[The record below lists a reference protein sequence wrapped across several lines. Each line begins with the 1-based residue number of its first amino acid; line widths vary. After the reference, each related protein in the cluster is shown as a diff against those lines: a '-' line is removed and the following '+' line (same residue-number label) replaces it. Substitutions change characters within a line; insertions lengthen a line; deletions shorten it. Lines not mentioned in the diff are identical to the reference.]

1 MLLQRR
7 ELGQYRPDSGK
18 FPDSVKGSPLDPP
31 FADELWLDIRSPVVR
46 DLMKARLDLAVTRGC
61 DGVEPDNVDGYSNDN
76 GLKPPLTAAEQLDFN
91 KFIAAEAHARALSVG
106 LKNDLDQLGE
116 LVSHFDWALNEECF
130 TYDECWFRAAGH
142 ATVPAMANAAAIQRM
157 SASEYLAWERVQPA
171 KHEYHLGEVFA
182 MAGGSPRHNVLSTSM
197 GAELRAAV
205 RGKECH
211 VLSPDQRISAKQGER
226 YVYADAVV
234 VCGALQTEPGTSD
247 VLANPRV
254 VVEVLSRSTEAY
266 DRGEKWEAYQR
277 LGSLTDYLL
286 VAQGSV
292 RIEHYQREDDGSW
305 RYRVL
310 SAGDTIT
317 LTNGATL
324 SIDAVYEGAFELA
337 AD

>member
-1 MLLQRR
+1 M
-7 ELGQYRPDSGK
+7 GD
-18 FPDSVKGSPLDPP
+18 
-31 FADELWLDIRSPVVR
+31 
-46 DLMKARLDLAVTRGC
+46 
-61 DGVEPDNVDGYSNDN
+61 
-76 GLKPPLTAAEQLDFN
+76 AA
-91 KFIAAEAHARALSVG
+91 
-106 LKNDLDQLGE
+106 
-116 LVSHFDWALNEECF
+116 
-130 TYDECWFRAAGH
+130 T
-142 ATVPAMANAAAIQRM
+142 IQRM
-157 SASEYLAWERVQPA
+157 SAVEYLVWERMQST

-182 MAGGSPRHNVLSTSM
+182 MAGGSPRHNFLTNAM

-205 RGKECH
+205 RRKGCH
-211 VLSPDQRISAKQGER
+211 VLSSDQRISAKQDER

-277 LGSLTDYLL
+277 LSSLTDYLL
-286 VAQGSV
+286 VAQTSV
-292 RIEHYQREDDGSW
+292 RIEHYLREADGSW

-310 SAGDTIT
+310 SAGGAMT

-324 SIDAVYEGAFELA
+324 SIDAIYEGALELS